1 MNKIIRDPFTCRYPV
16 IDIHGETSE
25 TCRAVIDSFI
35 RDNIHLKEENII
47 IIHGKGTGI
56 LKKATHEY
64 LKRHKDVIKYYIDP
78 LNDGQTIINIRIH

>member
-1 MNKIIRDPFTCRYPV
+1 MNKIIRDPFTCRYPA